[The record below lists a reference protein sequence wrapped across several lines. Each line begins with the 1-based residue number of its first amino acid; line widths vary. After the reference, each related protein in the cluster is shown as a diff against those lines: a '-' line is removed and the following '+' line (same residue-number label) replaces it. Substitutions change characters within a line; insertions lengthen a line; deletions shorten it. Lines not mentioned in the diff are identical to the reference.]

1 MKRRAV
7 DPRRSDSFCC
17 TAVCRVEEISEM
29 KEEAVHAQA
38 ICAVFVVCAA
48 REDAS
53 KHHEEEEARSSH
65 PEGI

>member
-1 MKRRAV
+1 
-7 DPRRSDSFCC
+7 
-17 TAVCRVEEISEM
+17 M

-38 ICAVFVVCAA
+38 IYAVFVVCAA